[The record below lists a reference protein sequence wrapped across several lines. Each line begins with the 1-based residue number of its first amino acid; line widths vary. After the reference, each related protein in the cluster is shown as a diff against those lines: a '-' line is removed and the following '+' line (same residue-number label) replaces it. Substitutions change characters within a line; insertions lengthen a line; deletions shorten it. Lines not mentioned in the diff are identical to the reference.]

1 MSLQRRPFIAV
12 SLSLAIMAS
21 LVACNDSGSTS
32 TPDSTPQVSTTVAP
46 QISDGVFR
54 LGLLIPQ
61 TGSVDGNGES
71 LTQVATDAIDIVNA
85 AGGILGRD
93 IELVVRDEGSDS
105 ATALTAVDD
114 LISEFRID
122 ALIGPMS
129 SSIALSVLPRL
140 VENKIGSCSP
150 TATAVSLAS
159 FPDNELFV
167 RTTPS
172 DILASEAMAQ
182 LIGQTGVV
190 ETLVAYPD
198 DPFGRAFAAEIRRSL
213 AVQGIAIVNEVAYDT
228 DSSDYT
234 PVAEELT
241 ANPNSVVTLI
251 GDSESGGRLLNSL
264 LDTKSA
270 NKIIV
275 NDALSQV
282 DISGNT
288 NIDSDMRQSIVGVAV
303 DAFAGTDADNNAL
316 LPPFAAAVVDCVNLI
331 ALAAIVSES
340 DIAEEFM
347 SQVPAVSRGG
357 SGCNLFEECLALLQQ
372 SLNIDYNGVTGLLD
386 LDPNGDPSRAQFV
399 TFGFN
404 DQGRSEFKERIIVI
418 ASP

>member
-1 MSLQRRPFIAV
+1 MSLHRRPTFA
-12 SLSLAIMAS
+12 LFLTLATTS
-21 LVACNDSGSTS
+21 GLVACNDSGSTS
-32 TPDSTPQVSTTVAP
+32 TPDSTPQVSTTVAS
-46 QISDGVFR
+46 QVSDGVFR
-54 LGLLIPQ
+54 IGLLIPQ
-61 TGSVDGNGES
+61 TGSVDGGGES
-71 LTQVATDAIDIVNA
+71 LTQVATNAIEIVNA
-85 AGGILGRD
+85 SGGILGRD

-105 ATALTAVDD
+105 ATALAAIDD
-114 LISEFRID
+114 FISEDRID

-129 SSIALSVLPRL
+129 SPIALAVLPLL

-159 FPDNELFV
+159 FPDNGLFV

-182 LIGQTGVV
+182 LIEQTGVV
-190 ETLVAYPD
+190 ESLVAYPD
-198 DPFGRAFAAEIRRSL
+198 DPYGRAFVAEIRRSL

-228 DSSDYT
+228 DSTDYG
-234 PVAEELT
+234 PIAEKLT
-241 ANPNSVVTLI
+241 ANANSVITLI

-264 LDTKSA
+264 LDTQSA

-282 DISGNT
+282 DLRSNA
-288 NIDSDMRQSIVGVAV
+288 NLDSDMRPRIVGVAV
-303 DAFAGTDADNNAL
+303 DAFAGTDADNNAS
-316 LPPFAAAVVDCVNLI
+316 LPPFATAVVDCVNLI
-331 ALAAIVSES
+331 ALAAIASNS

-347 SQVPAVSRGG
+347 AQVPVVSRGG
-357 SGCNLFEECLALLQQ
+357 SGCNLFDDCLALLKQ
-372 SLNIDYNGVTGLLD
+372 SLNIDYNGVTGFLD

-399 TFGFN
+399 TFRFD
-404 DQGRSEFKERIIVI
+404 DQGRSEFQERIIVA

>member
-1 MSLQRRPFIAV
+1 MSFHGRPMIALF
-12 SLSLAIMAS
+12 LSLATMAG
-21 LVACNDSGSTS
+21 LVACNDSGATS
-32 TPDSTPQVSTTVAP
+32 TPDSTPQVSTTAAP
-46 QISDGVFR
+46 QVSDGVFR

-61 TGSVDGNGES
+61 TGSVDDSGES
-71 LTQVATDAIDIVNA
+71 LTQVATNAIDVVNA
-85 AGGILGRD
+85 AGGILGHD

-105 ATALTAVDD
+105 ATALAAIDD
-114 LISEFRID
+114 FISEDHID

-129 SSIALSVLPRL
+129 SPIALSVLPLL

-159 FPDNELFV
+159 FPDNGLFV

-182 LIGQTGVV
+182 LIEQTGVI
-190 ETLVAYPD
+190 ESLVAYPD
-198 DPFGRAFAAEIRRSL
+198 DPYGRAFVAEIRRSL

-228 DSSDYT
+228 DSTDY
-234 PVAEELT
+234 ASIAKKLT
-241 ANPNSVVTLI
+241 ANANSVITLI

-264 LDTKSA
+264 LDTQSA

-282 DISGNT
+282 DLGSNA
-288 NIDSDMRQSIVGVAV
+288 NLDSEMREKIVGVAV
-303 DAFAGTDADNNAL
+303 DAFAGTDSASDNLVPA
-316 LPPFAAAVVDCVNLI
+316 FSAAITDCVNLL
-331 ALAAIVSES
+331 ALAAIASQS
-340 DIAEEFM
+340 DVAEVFM
-347 SQVPAVSRGG
+347 TQVPVVSRGG
-357 SGCNLFEECLALLQQ
+357 SGCNLFKDCLALLQQ
-372 SLNIDYNGVTGLLD
+372 SLNIDYNGVTGFLD

-399 TFGFN
+399 TFGFD
-404 DQGRSEFKERIIVI
+404 DQGRSEFKERINVV

>member
-1 MSLQRRPFIAV
+1 MSLHRRPFIAL
-12 SLSLAIMAS
+12 SLSLTTMAG

-32 TPDSTPQVSTTVAP
+32 TPDSTPQVSTTAAP
-46 QISDGVFR
+46 QVSDGVFR

-61 TGSVDGNGES
+61 TGSVDGSGQS
-71 LTQVATDAIDIVNA
+71 LTQVATNAIDIVNA

-105 ATALTAVDD
+105 AMALTAVDD
-114 LISEFRID
+114 FISEFRID

-213 AVQGIAIVNEVAYDT
+213 AVQGIAIVEEVAYDT

-234 PVAEELT
+234 PIAKELT
-241 ANPNSVVTLI
+241 ANPNSVITLI
-251 GDSESGGRLLNSL
+251 GDSESGGRVLNSL

-282 DISGNT
+282 DLSSNT
-288 NIDSDMRQSIVGVAV
+288 NVDSDMRQGIVGVAV
-303 DAFAGTDADNNAL
+303 DAFAGIDADDNAL

-347 SQVPAVSRGG
+347 AQVPAVSRGG
-357 SGCNLFEECLALLQQ
+357 SGCNLFEECLALIKQ

-399 TFGFN
+399 TFRFD

>member
-1 MSLQRRPFIAV
+1 
-12 SLSLAIMAS
+12 MAS

-32 TPDSTPQVSTTVAP
+32 TPDSTPQVSTTVTP

-114 LISEFRID
+114 FISESRID

>member
-61 TGSVDGNGES
+61 TGSVDGSGKS
-71 LTQVATDAIDIVNA
+71 LTQVATNAIDIVNA

-114 LISEFRID
+114 FISESRID

-303 DAFAGTDADNNAL
+303 DAFAGTDTDNNAL

-331 ALAAIVSES
+331 ALAAIVSAS

-404 DQGRSEFKERIIVI
+404 DLGRSEFKERIIVI

>member
-1 MSLQRRPFIAV
+1 MSLQRRPFIAFF
-12 SLSLAIMAS
+12 LSLATLAGVVS
-21 LVACNDSGSTS
+21 CDDSGSTS
-32 TPDSTPQVSTTVAP
+32 TPDSTPQVSTTAAP
-46 QISDGVFR
+46 QVSDGVFR

-61 TGSVDGNGES
+61 TGSVDGSGES
-71 LTQVATDAIDIVNA
+71 LTQVATNAIEVVNA
-85 AGGILGRD
+85 SGGILGRD

-105 ATALTAVDD
+105 ATALAAVDD
-114 LISEFRID
+114 FISEFHID

-129 SSIALSVLPRL
+129 SPIALSVLPRL

-159 FPDNELFV
+159 FPDNGLFV

-182 LIGQTGVV
+182 LIGQTGVI

-198 DPFGRAFAAEIRRSL
+198 DPYGRAFVAEIRRSL
-213 AVQGIAIVNEVAYDT
+213 AVQGIAIIKEVAYNSDST
-228 DSSDYT
+228 DYS
-234 PVAEELT
+234 PIAKELT
-241 ANPNSVVTLI
+241 ADPNGVITLI

-270 NKIIV
+270 NMIIV

-282 DISGNT
+282 DLSNNT
-288 NIDSDMRQSIVGVAV
+288 NVDSEMRQRIVGVAV
-303 DAFAGTDADNNAL
+303 DAFAGINADDSAL
-316 LPPFAAAVVDCVNLI
+316 APPFSAAVVDCVNLI
-331 ALAAIVSES
+331 ALAAIASNS
-340 DIAEEFM
+340 DVANVFM
-347 SQVPAVSRGG
+347 AQVPAVSRGG
-357 SGCNLFEECLALLQQ
+357 SGCNLFEDCLALLKQ

-399 TFGFN
+399 TFGFD
-404 DQGRSEFKERIIVI
+404 DQGRSVFKKRINVV

>member
-1 MSLQRRPFIAV
+1 
-12 SLSLAIMAS
+12 MAS

-32 TPDSTPQVSTTVAP
+32 TPDSTPQVSTTVTP

-114 LISEFRID
+114 LINESRID

>member
-32 TPDSTPQVSTTVAP
+32 TPDSTPQVSTTVTP

-114 LISEFRID
+114 FISESRID

-372 SLNIDYNGVTGLLD
+372 SLNVDYNGVTGLLD

>member
-1 MSLQRRPFIAV
+1 MSLHRRPTFA
-12 SLSLAIMAS
+12 LFLTLATTS
-21 LVACNDSGSTS
+21 GLVACNDSGSPS
-32 TPDSTPQVSTTVAP
+32 TPDSTPQVSTTVAS
-46 QISDGVFR
+46 QVSDGVFR
-54 LGLLIPQ
+54 IGLLIPQ
-61 TGSVDGNGES
+61 TGSVDGGGES
-71 LTQVATDAIDIVNA
+71 LTQVATNAIEIVNA
-85 AGGILGRD
+85 SGGILGRD

-105 ATALTAVDD
+105 ATALAAIDD
-114 LISEFRID
+114 FISEDRVD

-129 SSIALSVLPRL
+129 SPIALAVLPLL

-159 FPDNELFV
+159 FPDNGLFV

-182 LIGQTGVV
+182 LIEQTGVV
-190 ETLVAYPD
+190 ESLVAYPD
-198 DPFGRAFAAEIRRSL
+198 DPYGRAFVAEIRRSL

-228 DSSDYT
+228 DSTDYG
-234 PVAEELT
+234 PIAEKLT
-241 ANPNSVVTLI
+241 ANANSVITLI

-282 DISGNT
+282 DLRSNA
-288 NIDSDMRQSIVGVAV
+288 NLDSEIRQKIVGVAV
-303 DAFAGTDADNNAL
+303 DAFAGTNPDNNAL
-316 LPPFAAAVVDCVNLI
+316 IPPFSAAVVDCINLI
-331 ALAAIVSES
+331 ALAAITSNS
-340 DIAEEFM
+340 DIADQFM
-347 SQVPAVSRGG
+347 AQVPVVSRGG
-357 SGCNLFEECLALLQQ
+357 SGCNLFDDCLALLKQ
-372 SLNIDYNGVTGLLD
+372 SLNIDYNGVTGFLD

-399 TFGFN
+399 TFGFD
-404 DQGRSEFKERIIVI
+404 DQGRSEFQERIIVV

>member
-1 MSLQRRPFIAV
+1 
-12 SLSLAIMAS
+12 MAS

-114 LISEFRID
+114 FISESRID

>member
-1 MSLQRRPFIAV
+1 MSLHRRPTFALF
-12 SLSLAIMAS
+12 LSLVTTAG

-32 TPDSTPQVSTTVAP
+32 TPDSTPQVSTTVAS
-46 QISDGVFR
+46 QVSDGVFR

-61 TGSVDGNGES
+61 TGSVDGGGKS
-71 LTQVATDAIDIVNA
+71 LTQVATNAIDIVNTS
-85 AGGILGRD
+85 GGILGRD

-198 DPFGRAFAAEIRRSL
+198 DPFGRAFVAEVRRSL
-213 AVQGIAIVNEVAYDT
+213 AVQGIAIINEVAYDT

-234 PVAEELT
+234 PIAKELT
-241 ANPNSVVTLI
+241 ANPNSVITLI
-251 GDSESGGRLLNSL
+251 GDSESGGRMLNSL

-282 DISGNT
+282 DISSNT
-288 NIDSDMRQSIVGVAV
+288 NIDSDMRKSIVGVAV
-303 DAFAGTDADNNAL
+303 DAFAGTDADNNAS
-316 LPPFAAAVVDCVNLI
+316 LPPFSAAVVDCVNLI
-331 ALAAIVSES
+331 ALAAIASNS
-340 DIAEEFM
+340 DIADQFM
-347 SQVPAVSRGG
+347 AQVPVVSRGG
-357 SGCNLFEECLALLQQ
+357 SGCNLFDDCLALLDQA
-372 SLNIDYNGVTGLLD
+372 LNIDYNGVTGLLD

-399 TFGFN
+399 TFGF
-404 DQGRSEFKERIIVI
+404 DGQGRSEFQARIIVV

>member
-21 LVACNDSGSTS
+21 LVACNDSDSTS

-114 LISEFRID
+114 FISESRID

>member
-1 MSLQRRPFIAV
+1 
-12 SLSLAIMAS
+12 MAG
-21 LVACNDSGSTS
+21 LVACSDSGSTA
-32 TPDSTPQVSTTVAP
+32 TPDSTPQVSTTVP
-46 QISDGVFR
+46 PPVSDGVFR

-61 TGSVDGNGES
+61 TGSVDDSGES
-71 LTQVATDAIDIVNA
+71 LTEVATHAINIVNA
-85 AGGILGRD
+85 SGGILGRD

-105 ATALTAVDD
+105 ATALAAVDD
-114 LISEFRID
+114 FINEDHID

-129 SSIALSVLPRL
+129 SPIALSVLPRL

-159 FPDNELFV
+159 FPDNGLFV

-198 DPFGRAFAAEIRRSL
+198 DPFGRAFVAEIRRSL

-228 DSSDYT
+228 DSSDGT
-234 PVAEELT
+234 PIAKELT
-241 ANPNSVVTLI
+241 ADPNSVITLI

-282 DISGNT
+282 DLSSNS
-288 NIDSDMRQSIVGVAV
+288 NLDSEMREKIVGVAV
-303 DAFAGTDADNNAL
+303 DAFAGTEADNNSLVPA
-316 LPPFAAAVVDCVNLI
+316 FSAAVVDCVNLI
-331 ALAAIVSES
+331 ALAAIASTS
-340 DIAEEFM
+340 DIADVFM
-347 SQVPAVSRGG
+347 AQVPVVSRGG
-357 SGCNLFEECLALLQQ
+357 SGCNLFDDCLALLDQ

-404 DQGRSEFKERIIVI
+404 DQGRSEFQERINVV

>member
-32 TPDSTPQVSTTVAP
+32 TPDSTPQVSTTVTP

-114 LISEFRID
+114 FISESRID

>member
-1 MSLQRRPFIAV
+1 
-12 SLSLAIMAS
+12 MAS

-32 TPDSTPQVSTTVAP
+32 TPDSTPQVSTTVTP

-114 LISEFRID
+114 LISESRID

>member
-114 LISEFRID
+114 LISESRID

>member
-1 MSLQRRPFIAV
+1 MSLHRRPFIAL
-12 SLSLAIMAS
+12 SLSLAIMIS

-32 TPDSTPQVSTTVAP
+32 TPDSTPQVSTTAAP
-46 QISDGVFR
+46 QVSDGVFR

-61 TGSVDGNGES
+61 TGSVDGSGQS
-71 LTQVATDAIDIVNA
+71 LTQVATNAIDIVNT

-93 IELVVRDEGSDS
+93 IQLVVRDEGSDS

-167 RTTPS
+167 RTTAS

-198 DPFGRAFAAEIRRSL
+198 DPFGRAFVAEVRRSL
-213 AVQGIAIVNEVAYDT
+213 AVQGITIVNEVAYDT

-234 PVAEELT
+234 PVAAELT
-241 ANPNSVVTLI
+241 ANPNSVITLI
-251 GDSESGGRLLNSL
+251 GDSESGGRMLNSL

-282 DISGNT
+282 DLSSNA
-288 NIDSDMRQSIVGVAV
+288 NIDSEMRQSIVGVAV

-347 SQVPAVSRGG
+347 SQLPVVSRGG
-357 SGCNLFEECLALLQQ
+357 SGCNLFEECLALIKQ

-399 TFGFN
+399 TFGFD
-404 DQGRSEFKERIIVI
+404 DQGRSEFQSRIIVI

>member
-1 MSLQRRPFIAV
+1 
-12 SLSLAIMAS
+12 MAG

-46 QISDGVFR
+46 QVSDGIFR
-54 LGLLIPQ
+54 IGLLIPQ
-61 TGSVDGNGES
+61 TGSVDGSGKS
-71 LTQVATDAIDIVNA
+71 LTQVATNAIDIVNA

-114 LISEFRID
+114 FISEFRID

-228 DSSDYT
+228 DSSDDT
-234 PVAEELT
+234 PVAAELT
-241 ANPNSVVTLI
+241 TNPNSVITLI
-251 GDSESGGRLLNSL
+251 GDSDSGGRLLNSL
-264 LDTKSA
+264 LDMKSA

-282 DISGNT
+282 DLSSNT
-288 NIDSDMRQSIVGVAV
+288 NIDSDMRKSIVGVAV
-303 DAFAGTDADNNAL
+303 DAFAGIDADNNDL

-347 SQVPAVSRGG
+347 AQVPAVSRGG

>member
-1 MSLQRRPFIAV
+1 MSLHRRRTFALF
-12 SLSLAIMAS
+12 LSLATTAG

-32 TPDSTPQVSTTVAP
+32 TPDSTPQVSTTAAP
-46 QISDGVFR
+46 QVSDGVFR

-61 TGSVDGNGES
+61 TGSVDGSDES
-71 LTQVATDAIDIVNA
+71 LTEVATNAIDVVNA

-105 ATALTAVDD
+105 ATALAAIDD
-114 LISEFRID
+114 FISEDRVD

-129 SSIALSVLPRL
+129 SPIALAVLPLL
-140 VENKIGSCSP
+140 VENKVGSCSP

-159 FPDNELFV
+159 FPDNGLFV
-167 RTTPS
+167 RTIPS

-182 LIGQTGVV
+182 LIEQTGVV
-190 ETLVAYPD
+190 ESLVAYPD
-198 DPFGRAFAAEIRRSL
+198 DPYGRAFVAEIRRSL

-228 DSSDYT
+228 DLTDYA
-234 PVAEELT
+234 PKAEKLT
-241 ANPNSVVTLI
+241 ANANSVITLI

-282 DISGNT
+282 DLSSNT
-288 NIDSDMRQSIVGVAV
+288 NLDSEMRQKIVGVAV
-303 DAFAGTDADNNAL
+303 DAFAGINPDNNAL
-316 LPPFAAAVVDCVNLI
+316 IQPFSAAVVDCINLI
-331 ALAAIVSES
+331 ALAAIASNS
-340 DIAEEFM
+340 DIADQFM
-347 SQVPAVSRGG
+347 AQVPVVSRGG
-357 SGCNLFEECLALLQQ
+357 SGCNLFDGCLALLKQ
-372 SLNIDYNGVTGLLD
+372 SLNIDYNGVTGFLD

-399 TFGFN
+399 TFGFD
-404 DQGRSEFKERIIVI
+404 DQGRSKFQERIIVV

>member
-1 MSLQRRPFIAV
+1 MSLQRRPFIAL

-32 TPDSTPQVSTTVAP
+32 TPDSTPQVSTTAAP
-46 QISDGVFR
+46 QVSDGVFR

-61 TGSVDGNGES
+61 TGSVDGSGKS
-71 LTQVATDAIDIVNA
+71 LTQVATNAIDIVNA

-93 IELVVRDEGSDS
+93 IELLVRDEGSDS

-198 DPFGRAFAAEIRRSL
+198 DPFGRAFIAEVRRSL

-234 PVAEELT
+234 PIAKELT
-241 ANPNSVVTLI
+241 ANPNSVITLI
-251 GDSESGGRLLNSL
+251 GDSESGGRVLNSL

-282 DISGNT
+282 DLSSNS
-288 NIDSDMRQSIVGVAV
+288 NVDSDMRPRIVGVAV

-347 SQVPAVSRGG
+347 AQVLVVSRGG
-357 SGCNLFEECLALLQQ
+357 SGCNLFEECLALIKQ

-399 TFGFN
+399 TFGFD

>member
-32 TPDSTPQVSTTVAP
+32 TPDSTPQVSTTVTP

-61 TGSVDGNGES
+61 TGSVDGSGKS
-71 LTQVATDAIDIVNA
+71 LTQVATNAIDIVNA

-114 LISEFRID
+114 FISESRID